1 MAEQKQQ
8 REQMKF
14 DPANRP
20 KYRRPLAE
28 ILSDLRKEIPPT
40 LLKTKEVQT
49 KKGGKYSATYIP
61 WHKVVD
67 ILDWFAPGW
76 TQEIRAISGSGNQ
89 TIVTIR
95 ITICATEGDFHREAT
110 GIEDE
115 EVTGFGDTSSNASAQ
130 ALRRAAAMF
139 GLGKYLYDVKK

>member
-1 MAEQKQQ
+1 MAEQKPQ

-20 KYRRPLAE
+20 KYKRPLAD
-28 ILSDLRKEIPPT
+28 ILGDLRKGIPDSM
-40 LLKTKEVQT
+40 LKTKT
-49 KKGGKYSATYIP
+49 LKGNAIPYIP

-76 TQEIRAISGSGNQ
+76 TQEVRAINGSGNQ

-95 ITICATEGDFHREAT
+95 VTIHAAEGEFHREAT
-110 GIEDE
+110 GIEDD
-115 EVTGFGDTSSNASAQ
+115 EVSGYGDTSSNASAQ
-130 ALRRAAAMF
+130 ALRRAAAMW
-139 GLGKYLYDVKK
+139 GLGKYLYDKK